1 MTSLHQAFR
10 ELQDP
15 RKERKKKHKLLDI
28 IILSVLSVLC
38 GLGTCICKSA
48 TGSWRNSSVI
58 NGRNRNKP
66 FNCKSSVA
74 GGRLG
79 LLIKYIFIF

>member
-1 MTSLHQAFR
+1 MQKKTSHYDIMTSLHQAFR

-38 GLGTCICKSA
+38 G
-48 TGSWRNSSVI
+48 
-58 NGRNRNKP
+58 
-66 FNCKSSVA
+66 
-74 GGRLG
+74 
-79 LLIKYIFIF
+79 

>member
-28 IILSVLSVLC
+28 IILSVLS
-38 GLGTCICKSA
+38 
-48 TGSWRNSSVI
+48 
-58 NGRNRNKP
+58 
-66 FNCKSSVA
+66 
-74 GGRLG
+74 
-79 LLIKYIFIF
+79 

>member
-1 MTSLHQAFR
+1 MQKKTDHYAIMTSLHQAFR

-38 GLGTCICKSA
+38 GAES
-48 TGSWRNSSVI
+48 
-58 NGRNRNKP
+58 
-66 FNCKSSVA
+66 
-74 GGRLG
+74 
-79 LLIKYIFIF
+79 